1 MDLRGSKQRRP
12 CGLRSRK
19 IYFVNSVIVTGGVPA
34 SLLMSDARR
43 LGVALICST
52 QSAGRRNYGH
62 YSPGWWRNSF
72 TLRACLGS
80 LPTLFFPLARP
91 LPYFQKIWQ
100 STLRGPIYR
109 REKFPIARAL
119 QERLVS
125 SRHTK
130 NRLGRVL
137 KSSLLDGHSPKSF
150 R

>member
-1 MDLRGSKQRRP
+1 MATTP
-12 CGLRSRK
+12 
-19 IYFVNSVIVTGGVPA
+19 PE
-34 SLLMSDARR
+34 
-43 LGVALICST
+43 
-52 QSAGRRNYGH
+52 
-62 YSPGWWRNSF
+62 WWRNSF

-137 KSSLLDGHSPKSF
+137 KSSLLDGHLPKSF